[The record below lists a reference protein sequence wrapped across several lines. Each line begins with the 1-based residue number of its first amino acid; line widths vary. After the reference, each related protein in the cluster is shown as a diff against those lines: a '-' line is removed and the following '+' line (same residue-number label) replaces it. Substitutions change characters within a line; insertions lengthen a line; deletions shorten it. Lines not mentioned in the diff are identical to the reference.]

1 MNQELIIILSSILDK
16 HLCLK
21 FKDVNCGGV
30 SCRNCCIDRK
40 QNDNYAYHLIQFGER
55 II

>member
-16 HLCLK
+16 HLCFKLK
-21 FKDVNCGGV
+21 AVNCAGI
-30 SCRNCCIDRK
+30 SCRNCCLDRK
-40 QNDNYAYHLIQFGER
+40 KIDNYVYHLIQFGKR

>member
-16 HLCLK
+16 HLCFK
-21 FKDVNCGGV
+21 FKAVNCAGI
-30 SCRNCCIDRK
+30 SCRNCCLDKK
-40 QNDNYAYHLIQFGER
+40 QIDNYVYQLIQFGER

>member
-16 HLCLK
+16 HLC
-21 FKDVNCGGV
+21 FKLGKISCWGV
-30 SCRNCCIDRK
+30 SCRNCCLDRK
-40 QNDNYAYHLIQFGER
+40 KIDNYVYHLIQFGER